1 LFHIGFKLFFDD
13 CLCSYIFISVV
24 ILFTMEQDGQ
34 QGEQQGGQNTRSSPR
49 LYEERKAEELQRL
62 RERQKR
68 LRLPTPTLASTAEDQ
83 EDEEE
88 HDEDFA
94 PDGEG
99 SGHDDGAAGGDDA
112 ALAAVGDGDKGKF
125 KPQSMRCSPVSF
137 IKLLNALPNDLK
149 GQVVAKGFGGLMN
162 FKPNYLKRDVSSWLM
177 WKFNPETMKLEIGGG
192 KEINVSHHAV
202 WCAMQIPI
210 AGGDPLP
217 MSDADAR
224 AERDRLGLQIVG
236 PSYNSRK
243 GITVKHITAGL
254 KNR

>member
-1 LFHIGFKLFFDD
+1 LSEK
-13 CLCSYIFISVV
+13 
-24 ILFTMEQDGQ
+24 
-34 QGEQQGGQNTRSSPR
+34 
-49 LYEERKAEELQRL
+49 RKAEEVQRL

-68 LRLPTPTLASTAEDQ
+68 LRLPTPPLASTAEDQ

-88 HDEDFA
+88 HDEDF
-94 PDGEG
+94 DGEG
-99 SGHDDGAAGGDDA
+99 SGHDDGAADGDDA
-112 ALAAVGDGDKGKF
+112 ALAAVGDGDKCKS
-125 KPQSMRCSPVSF
+125 KPQSMRCSPTSF

-149 GQVVAKGFGGLMN
+149 GQVVAKGFGGLLN

-177 WKFNPETMKLEIGGG
+177 RKFNPETMKLEIGGG
-192 KEINVSHHAV
+192 KELNVSHHAV
-202 WCAMQIPI
+202 WCAMQIPN

-236 PSYNSRK
+236 PSYNSIK

-254 KNR
+254 KNRSLTGELGIRAFSWLLSSVCCSQTLTPRSGSMM